1 MIDMN
6 KKEIANLAN
15 KVWELETQVR
25 ENNITES
32 EAMGRMDALVSSLSL
47 EDILAMSVYME
58 EHFS

>member
-1 MIDMN
+1 MS

-15 KVWELETQVR
+15 KIWELETQVR

-47 EDILAMSVYME
+47 EDVLAMSVYME

>member
-1 MIDMN
+1 MN

-15 KVWELETQVR
+15 KLWELETKVR

>member
-1 MIDMN
+1 MN

-15 KVWELETQVR
+15 KIWELETQVR

>member
-1 MIDMN
+1 MN

-15 KVWELETQVR
+15 KIWQLERQVR

-32 EAMGRMDALVSSLSL
+32 EAMGRMDALIDSLSL

>member
-1 MIDMN
+1 MS

-32 EAMGRMDALVSSLSL
+32 EAMGRMDALIDSLSL
-47 EDILAMSVYME
+47 EDVLAMSVYIE

>member
-1 MIDMN
+1 MN

-15 KVWELETQVR
+15 KIWELETQVR

-32 EAMGRMDALVSSLSL
+32 EAMGRMDALIDSLSL
-47 EDILAMSVYME
+47 EDVLAMSVYIE

>member
-1 MIDMN
+1 MN

-15 KVWELETQVR
+15 KVWEWETQVR

-32 EAMGRMDALVSSLSL
+32 EAMGRMDALIDSLSL

>member
-1 MIDMN
+1 MN

-32 EAMGRMDALVSSLSL
+32 EAMGRMDALINSLSL

>member
-1 MIDMN
+1 MN

-15 KVWELETQVR
+15 KVWELETQVK

-32 EAMGRMDALVSSLSL
+32 EAMGRMDAFVSSLSL

>member
-1 MIDMN
+1 MN

-32 EAMGRMDALVSSLSL
+32 ETMGRMDALVSSLSL

>member
-1 MIDMN
+1 MN

-15 KVWELETQVR
+15 KIWELETQVR

-32 EAMGRMDALVSSLSL
+32 EAMGRMDALVDSLSL

>member
-1 MIDMN
+1 MN

>member
-1 MIDMN
+1 MN

-47 EDILAMSVYME
+47 EDVLAMSVYME

>member
-1 MIDMN
+1 MN

-25 ENNITES
+25 KNNITES

>member
-1 MIDMN
+1 MN

-15 KVWELETQVR
+15 KVWELETQVK

>member
-1 MIDMN
+1 MN
-6 KKEIANLAN
+6 KKEIDNLAN
-15 KVWELETQVR
+15 KIWELETKVR

>member
-1 MIDMN
+1 MN

-15 KVWELETQVR
+15 KVWELEIQVR

>member
-1 MIDMN
+1 MN

-15 KVWELETQVR
+15 KVWELETQVK

-32 EAMGRMDALVSSLSL
+32 EAMGRMDALIDSLSL

>member
-1 MIDMN
+1 MN

-15 KVWELETQVR
+15 KVWELETQAR

-32 EAMGRMDALVSSLSL
+32 EAMGRMDALIDSLSL

>member
-1 MIDMN
+1 MN

-25 ENNITES
+25 ENNINES

>member
-1 MIDMN
+1 MS

-15 KVWELETQVR
+15 KIWELETQVR

-32 EAMGRMDALVSSLSL
+32 EAMGRMDALVGSLSL

>member
-1 MIDMN
+1 MN
-6 KKEIANLAN
+6 KKEVANLAN

-32 EAMGRMDALVSSLSL
+32 EAMGRMDALIDSLSL

>member
-1 MIDMN
+1 MN

-32 EAMGRMDALVSSLSL
+32 EAMGRMDALIDSLSP

>member
-1 MIDMN
+1 MN

-32 EAMGRMDALVSSLSL
+32 EAMGRMDALVNSLSL

>member
-1 MIDMN
+1 MS

-32 EAMGRMDALVSSLSL
+32 EAMGRMDALIDSLSL

>member
-1 MIDMN
+1 MN

-32 EAMGRMDALVSSLSL
+32 EAMGRMDALIDSLSL

>member
-1 MIDMN
+1 MN
-6 KKEIANLAN
+6 KKEVANLAN

>member
-1 MIDMN
+1 MN

-32 EAMGRMDALVSSLSL
+32 EAMGRMDALISSLSL

>member
-1 MIDMN
+1 MN

-15 KVWELETQVR
+15 KIWELETQVR

-32 EAMGRMDALVSSLSL
+32 EAMGRMDTLIDSLSL

>member
-1 MIDMN
+1 MN

-15 KVWELETQVR
+15 KIWELETQVR

-32 EAMGRMDALVSSLSL
+32 EAMGRMDALIDSLSL

>member
-1 MIDMN
+1 MS

>member
-1 MIDMN
+1 MN

-15 KVWELETQVR
+15 KIWELETQVR

-32 EAMGRMDALVSSLSL
+32 EAMGRIDALVSSLSL

>member
-1 MIDMN
+1 MN

-32 EAMGRMDALVSSLSL
+32 EAMGRMDALVDSLSL

>member
-1 MIDMN
+1 MN

-15 KVWELETQVR
+15 KIWELETQVR

-32 EAMGRMDALVSSLSL
+32 EAMGRMDALISSLSL

>member
-1 MIDMN
+1 MN

-15 KVWELETQVR
+15 KVWKLETQVR

>member
-1 MIDMN
+1 MN

-15 KVWELETQVR
+15 KIWELETQVR

-32 EAMGRMDALVSSLSL
+32 EAMGRMDALIDSLSL
-47 EDILAMSVYME
+47 VDILAMSVYME